1 MPTVP
6 VDTEALQNLL
16 AQRDQLVRAIMAGM
30 ASDDWDYVM
39 APFEGLLTAIKRLE
53 EDLATMIR
61 PES

>member
-6 VDTEALQNLL
+6 VDTEALQDLL
-16 AQRDQLVRAIMAGM
+16 ARRDQLVRAIMAGM
-30 ASDDWDYVM
+30 ASGDWDQVM
-39 APFEGLLTAIKRLE
+39 VPFEGLLTAIKRLE